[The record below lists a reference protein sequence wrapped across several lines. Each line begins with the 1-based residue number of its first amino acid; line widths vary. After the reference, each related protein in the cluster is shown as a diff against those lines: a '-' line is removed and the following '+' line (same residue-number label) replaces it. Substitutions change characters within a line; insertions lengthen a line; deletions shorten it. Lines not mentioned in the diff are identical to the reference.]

1 MRQLSDKEL
10 IHERLGATFAEALSE
25 YDTARRVKVLVD
37 GFLGGIDIKGACVL
51 DVGCGLG
58 FFSRAL
64 RARGADVLACDIGE
78 EVLKRVRATVGCE
91 CVRADAL
98 ALVDQFGVERFDVV
112 LSSECIEHTP
122 SPERALQQMARVLK
136 PGGRLAVSTPNVVWY
151 PVVKLATLAKAR
163 PFDGLENFST
173 FGSIRR
179 VLEGEGLHVIEER
192 GIHLIP
198 FQLKCFRMSR
208 WCDEHLQALRWL
220 MINLC
225 VLAEKPAR

>member
-10 IHERLGATFAEALSE
+10 IHERLGPKFAEALSE
-25 YDTARRVKVLVD
+25 YDTARRVNVLVD
-37 GFLGGIDIKGACVL
+37 DFLGGIDIKNACVL

-78 EVLKRVRATVGCE
+78 EVLRRVRTTVGCE

-122 SPERALQQMARVLK
+122 SPVRALQQMARVLK

-179 VLEGEGLHVIEER
+179 ALEGEGLHIIEER

-198 FQLKCFRMSR
+198 FQLKCFLVSR

-220 MINLC
+220 MIDLC

>member
-1 MRQLSDKEL
+1 MRQISDKEL
-10 IHERLGATFAEALSE
+10 IHERLGVAFEEALSE
-25 YDTARRVKVLVD
+25 YDTARRIEVLID
-37 GFLGGIDIKGACVL
+37 RFLGHIDLKGASVL

-64 RARGADVLACDIGE
+64 RSRGADVLACDIGQE
-78 EVLKRVRATVGCE
+78 LVERVRKTVGCE

-98 ALVDQFGVERFDVV
+98 ALVEQFGVQSFDVV

-122 SPERALQQMARVLK
+122 SPQKALHQMARVLK
-136 PGGRLAVSTPNVVWY
+136 SGGLLAVSTPNVAWY

-163 PFDGLENFST
+163 PFNGLENFST

-179 VLEGEGLHVIEER
+179 ALEREGLRVIEEQ
-192 GIHLIP
+192 GLHLIP
-198 FQLKCFRMSR
+198 FQFKCFRMSR
-208 WCDEHLQALRWL
+208 WCDEHLQALRFL

-225 VLAEKPAR
+225 VLAEKAPG